1 MNRFID
7 LIRLFQQEKDGLI
20 RLDALTK
27 YFAELNPQDFLWVI
41 ALLSGKKL
49 FRKIPSGKLLEIAK
63 ELPDLPAW
71 LMDECISVTG
81 DSTEVLSLLLVPS
94 ESSQFTV
101 GECITTLIQAVEA
114 KGRDQLD
121 MLEKLWSKLPHSGIA
136 IMNQGL
142 TNRYPYRFPHHELS
156 TAISSALG
164 LDPFFT
170 TYQLCQDWSP
180 VSDSFEDLFYWDD
193 SKERLVRPYP
203 FYSPTILSGTSQ
215 VDFSREWLAS
225 YWMAEPQYQLIK
237 RGEVVLIWS
246 ENGELMNH
254 SFPSLVKSCRKI
266 AIDFVVTGQ
275 VIKKEL
281 VLELTSASQEKQRNK
296 RTESP
301 SLVFVAN
308 DLLEWNGKN
317 LTQLPFETR
326 QSKLVDFMKSNSVQL
341 PELTINDPVVIN
353 NSDDLNHH
361 FRVARE
367 LKCTGLLMRENA
379 GGAYGESS
387 VFLVPVGKYLFSG
400 VLIYVQE
407 TILQSVERNLELS
420 IGVAHNDSILPVAKV
435 MLSIKQQPDLFV
447 LIRKFVA
454 GNTIEKFGPVRKVNP
469 QLVFEISFETIHHS
483 NRHKAGIILQNPQMH
498 RMLPDKLASDIT
510 KLEELKQLL

>member
-7 LIRLFQQEKDGLI
+7 LIRLLQQEKDGLI
-20 RLDALTK
+20 RLNALTH
-27 YFAELNPQDFLWVI
+27 YFTDLNPRDFLWSI

-63 ELPDLPAW
+63 ELPHLPEW
-71 LMDECISVTG
+71 LIDECISVTG
-81 DSTEVLSLLLVPS
+81 DSAEGLSLLLFPS
-94 ESSQFTV
+94 ESSQ
-101 GECITTLIQAVEA
+101 ITLHEFMEQLSLAVVA

-121 MLEKLWSKLPHSGIA
+121 MLENLWRKLPHSGIA
-136 IMNQGL
+136 IMNQVL
-142 TNRYPYRFPHHELS
+142 INRFPYRIPNHELS

-180 VSDSFEDLFYWDD
+180 VSDSFEDLFYRDD

-203 FYSPTILSGTSQ
+203 FYPPIILSGTSQ

-237 RGEVVLIWS
+237 RGEVILVWS
-246 ENGELMNH
+246 EKGELMNAA
-254 SFPSLVKSCRKI
+254 FPDLVKACRNM
-266 AIDFVVTGQ
+266 AIDFVVTGH
-275 VIKKEL
+275 
-281 VLELTSASQEKQRNK
+281 VLEKERMPELPSEPPEIHRKK
-296 RTESP
+296 RTASP
-301 SLVFVAN
+301 SLVYIAN
-308 DLLEWNGKN
+308 DILEWKGENI
-317 LTQLPFETR
+317 TQYPFETR
-326 QSKLVDFMKSNSVQL
+326 QSKLVDFVKSNSVQF
-341 PELTINDPVVIN
+341 PELTINEPVVIS

-367 LKCTGLLMRENA
+367 LKCTGLLMREIA
-379 GGAYGESS
+379 GGAYGQSS
-387 VFLVPVGKYLFSG
+387 VFLFPAGKYLFSG

-435 MLSIKQQPDLFV
+435 MLSIKEQPDLFV
-447 LIRKFVA
+447 VIRKFVA
-454 GNTIEKFGPVRKVNP
+454 VNTIEKFGPVRKVNP